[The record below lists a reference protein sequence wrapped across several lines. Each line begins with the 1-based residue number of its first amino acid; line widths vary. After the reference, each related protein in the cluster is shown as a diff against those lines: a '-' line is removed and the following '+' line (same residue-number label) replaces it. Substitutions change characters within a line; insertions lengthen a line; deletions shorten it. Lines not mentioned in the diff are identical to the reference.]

1 MRVIKV
7 IIKALPFAYMVFIW
21 VLSSLPHNAVV
32 EFSVADSLIKE
43 SLHLVEFAILYLFF
57 VGYLLVDGK
66 LTKKSNLIVAL
77 SSMLYGVVDEIH
89 QYFVPYRSATLID
102 IIKDFTGVMVCYWI
116 VVQSYFLQ
124 KSKLG
129 NFMLKAERYLSNV

>member
-1 MRVIKV
+1 LRVIKV